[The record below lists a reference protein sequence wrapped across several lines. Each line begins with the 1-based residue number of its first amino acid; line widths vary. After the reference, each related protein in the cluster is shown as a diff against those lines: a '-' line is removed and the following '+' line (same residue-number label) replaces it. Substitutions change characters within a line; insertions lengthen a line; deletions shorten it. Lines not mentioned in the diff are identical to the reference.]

1 MSSPVRQLQNRRL
14 PPLPGAGPIR
24 HNSASSETR
33 YSSTPVPIRTES
45 RYSGSK
51 PKMHSGSVRS
61 HLTSAMS
68 YNSDISPDLVS
79 QFLQENPEFLDNY
92 VLNNVDETRVQEWS
106 LRKTRSPRLPRQTW
120 HLTNGDNREHFRDPQ
135 ISQSK
140 SRWTTTV
147 QSNKWKV
154 LHKLTKDFNLHTS
167 RSEILTELSTC
178 AKNCV
183 NADGFNL
190 YLTDEQKQLRY
201 HTSYPTGRVRSSSF
215 VGRTKTGMS
224 LPDFVVLTRE
234 TIRLTELQQDPR
246 YPKGLGVRTDNAQ
259 SVIVVPILD
268 GKEGIMGVIEMFRYY
283 GNIPFSSEDEEVA
296 ASLLV
301 WADMF
306 VEYVELYNS
315 MAKQRKLNDFLLAV
329 TKSIFQDIVS
339 MDTVIMKIMNYA
351 KKLGNAD
358 RASLFLLDSNTN
370 ELYARIFDTGKADEK
385 VPQKEIRFPMD
396 KGVAGFVATTGS
408 ILNIADAYND
418 SRFNRDVDQQT
429 GYRTSSILCMP
440 IYIRG
445 SIIGVV
451 QMVNKIDGNFNRADE
466 ESFETFAIY
475 CGLALH
481 HAKLYDKIRRSE
493 QKFKVALDVLSYHS
507 QGSEDEYAAVKS
519 ITIPMELPEI
529 IDFDFSPWSVTNDHK
544 PVYVLYM
551 IKDIFEGT
559 RYDINDIV
567 RFTLT
572 VRKNYRNVPYHN
584 WAHAFSVAHAMFTV
598 LKTAKHEF
606 SPFESLALFVACLCH
621 DLDHRGKTNAFMVKS
636 ASPLASIYSTS
647 TMEHHHF
654 NHTITIL
661 QNEGHNIFKH
671 LSSEEYKHMLG
682 DIRHCILATDLAIF
696 FTNRARLQEIAD
708 RDEFVWDNREH
719 RRLLMANCMTAC
731 DLCSMYK
738 PWGVQLDLVYV
749 IMEEFWQQGDE
760 ERSQGMTPMPMMDRQ
775 KQDELPHLEVGFLVG
790 ICLPCYELMGKILP
804 ETMPMANGAK
814 DNLRRWKEL
823 AEQQKPENQPTGEN
837 TSKSQDKDEKVSD
850 SSEKENNEKDKEET
864 TCVTDSKDSEMGST
878 TENESETDSKT
889 NLDKTLVGNKDYS
902 ETEKDLET
910 EKTSSIS

>member
-1 MSSPVRQLQNRRL
+1 MSSPVRQLQSRRL
-14 PPLPGAGPIR
+14 PPLPGAGAIR
-24 HNSASSETR
+24 HTSANSESRS
-33 YSSTPVPIRTES
+33 PIRTES
-45 RYSGSK
+45 RVSVSKQKMQSGSF
-51 PKMHSGSVRS
+51 RS
-61 HLTSAMS
+61 HLTSS
-68 YNSDISPDLVS
+68 TSFYSDISPDLVS
-79 QFLQENPEFLDNY
+79 QFLQENPEFLDSY
-92 VLNNVDETRVQEWS
+92 VINNVEDARVQEWS
-106 LRKTRSPRLPRQTW
+106 LRKNRSPRMPRQTW
-120 HLTNGDNREHFRDPQ
+120 HLTNGDNREHFRE
-135 ISQSK
+135 SQHSK

-201 HTSYPTGRVRSSSF
+201 HTSFPTGKRERSSSF
-215 VGRTKTGMS
+215 VGRSKSGMS
-224 LPDFVVLTRE
+224 LPDFVALTRE
-234 TIRLTELQQDPR
+234 TIRLTELQHDPR
-246 YPKGLGVRTDNAQ
+246 YPRGLGVRTDNAQ

-385 VPQKEIRFPMD
+385 VPKKEIRFPMD

-408 ILNIADAYND
+408 ILNISDAYND
-418 SRFNRDVDQQT
+418 SRFNREVDQQT

-451 QMVNKIDGNFNRADE
+451 QMVNKMDGIFNRADE

-507 QGSEDEYAAVKS
+507 QGSEEEYAAVKS
-519 ITIPMELPEI
+519 IPIPRQLPEI

-559 RYDINDIV
+559 RGGENEKRYDINDII

-682 DIRHCILATDLAIF
+682 DIRHCILATDLALF

-708 RDEFVWDNREH
+708 RDEFTWDSREH

-738 PWGVQLDLVYV
+738 PWDVQLDLVYV

-775 KQDELPHLEVGFLVG
+775 KQHELPHLEVGFLVG

-823 AEQQKPENQPTGEN
+823 AEQQKPENQPKEE
-837 TSKSQDKDEKVSD
+837 TSSKEEEDKVSD
-850 SSEKENNEKDKEET
+850 SPEKETSESDETCSELESKTKNSTKDESDIGSKSNIETLGNLKDSNGSDSELKTMET
-864 TCVTDSKDSEMGST
+864 TS
-878 TENESETDSKT
+878 N
-889 NLDKTLVGNKDYS
+889 
-902 ETEKDLET
+902 
-910 EKTSSIS
+910 IS